1 MAARRRRPRAV
12 AALLAGALLWACG
25 DPALDIL
32 GQGYEP
38 RIAIDG
44 LLLPGYPVRGIHVTR
59 NVPVDRA
66 LPDLRL
72 GPDAAVVLVDEGG
85 GGRRYPLV
93 FRDAVSLNDRFYEYP
108 GTDLEIGH
116 GATYSLEVSARIDG
130 RDLFARATTTVP
142 ERGFRIVGIAP
153 QRLAYRER
161 GADGQVRDVKVQI
174 ERAPGT
180 RFYLLTVR
188 PLDPSPETFVYDNPF
203 TDEKRG
209 DIAIG
214 DFDYEWEWIQNTP
227 RVAGLSTMNVFWWD
241 LWFYGRYEIVVF
253 AADANYASFL
263 QTFDEVQEEDG
274 NFHEP
279 VFAIEGDG
287 IGYFGSAIPDT
298 VYLEVT
304 P

>member
-1 MAARRRRPRAV
+1 MTRATCCHWLCTLIGAV
-12 AALLAGALLWACG
+12 ALASCG
-25 DPALDIL
+25 KPAVDIV

-38 RIAIDG
+38 RIAIEG
-44 LLLPGYPVRGIHVTR
+44 LLMPGYPVRHIQVTR
-59 NVPVDRA
+59 NFRVDRA
-66 LPDLRL
+66 IPDGGL
-72 GPDAAVVLVDEGG
+72 GPGATVVLVDQGR

-108 GTDLEIGH
+108 GTDLEIEH

-130 RDLFARATTTVP
+130 QDLFARATTTVP
-142 ERGFRIVGIAP
+142 ERGFRIVDIAP

-161 GADGQVRDVKVQI
+161 GADGQVRDVKLRL

-188 PLDPSPETFVYDNPF
+188 PLAPSPETFVYDNPF
-203 TDEKRG
+203 TDEKPDKV
-209 DIAIG
+209 DIV
-214 DFDYEWEWIQNTP
+214 DFSYEWEWIQNTP

-263 QTFDEVQEEDG
+263 QTFDEVQEDDG

-287 IGYFGSAIPDT
+287 IGYFGSAVPDT